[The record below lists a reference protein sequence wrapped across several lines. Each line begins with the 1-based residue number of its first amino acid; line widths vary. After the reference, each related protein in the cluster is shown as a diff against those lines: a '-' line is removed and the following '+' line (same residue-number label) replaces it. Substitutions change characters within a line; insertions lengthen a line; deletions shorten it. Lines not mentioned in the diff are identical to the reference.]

1 MAKTLTYSEF
11 PGKFVYDRKS
21 RQWKERKKGFS
32 VGRMISVS
40 PSSGELYYLRIL
52 LTKVRGPTSFE
63 DIRTVDGVVLEN
75 FKEACF
81 ARGLLEDDREYIAA
95 TKEASAWSSGN
106 ALRKLFVTMLLFG
119 SIKQPKVVWANT
131 STLLSE
137 DMFYIPRANPQA
149 SGDIFY

>member
-1 MAKTLTYSEF
+1 
-11 PGKFVYDRKS
+11 
-21 RQWKERKKGFS
+21 
-32 VGRMISVS
+32 MISVS

-95 TKEASAWSSGN
+95 IKEASTWSSGN

-119 SIKQPKVVWANT
+119 SIKQPEVVWANT